1 MISPACTPCTN
12 PMSHLWPLISGCRC
26 RPGRPPQESETTGKP
41 APGNEGQVH
50 RQPAPPPTTNI
61 SNTSDLSGPRMTG
74 PSWHGRP
81 ALPPFRDT
89 LGQDFLRRA
98 FGVHQNRL
106 PRSPH
111 HNGHGLPIRIKWDFV
126 NYRPRRISRAHSR
139 LQSRD
144 NQSALRGVAKHLPS
158 SVGVE
163 CLYYS
168 LCRLRVVRC
177 HIECAFSWERTHLAC
192 LELETPSTLEAC
204 APRDDL
210 RVLAV
215 RFLVPAGLLSVLLT
229 GKLLAAWKEFHPSFP
244 GSAGIL
250 FTTTTRRREEILC
263 DSLRLRVFG
272 VRFFWLRRGCTVFI
286 CVHLWFRF
294 HGF

>member
-1 MISPACTPCTN
+1 LKRLSC
-12 PMSHLWPLISGCRC
+12 G
-26 RPGRPPQESETTGKP
+26 TT
-41 APGNEGQVH
+41 EV
-50 RQPAPPPTTNI
+50 
-61 SNTSDLSGPRMTG
+61 
-74 PSWHGRP
+74 
-81 ALPPFRDT
+81 
-89 LGQDFLRRA
+89 
-98 FGVHQNRL
+98 
-106 PRSPH
+106 
-111 HNGHGLPIRIKWDFV
+111 
-126 NYRPRRISRAHSR
+126 
-139 LQSRD
+139 
-144 NQSALRGVAKHLPS
+144 LPS
-158 SVGVE
+158 RIRSGE
-163 CLYYS
+163 PQNHGNF
-168 LCRLRVVRC
+168 VVK
-177 HIECAFSWERTHLAC
+177 TDAC
-192 LELETPSTLEAC
+192 GELETPSTLEAC

-244 GSAGIL
+244 GGAGIL